1 MKKILVALCAVAL
14 IGLSGCK
21 KDEVKP
27 NESAVENNG
36 GGGQGGNPQNP
47 GDPGNPQ
54 NPEPTWADIA
64 GVYSPAAKIVAVS
77 ENGVASETWSWE
89 NGLLKVVANANGS
102 EKIRFTHDGQG
113 RVTTMSVNGNGMLS
127 GTVNVSYTG
136 EDMTL
141 SLAGTSNVSAQLTNI
156 NNKPMRADLNLDG
169 MDNGTLISL
178 FNTAVAQF
186 TGNNN
191 ADNIIS
197 GIDSVSGSMTFTWEG
212 NNVSTSTSTISA
224 RLKTTIGQIA
234 ALLNNDFSMFGEYG
248 DIIANYA
255 QASPNT
261 PLYINAT
268 LNDESDYS
276 YDSNP
281 NPLRRYMGDMI
292 RFEDNMPSFNVTTF
306 SANNIIEEG
315 HIGIAHIN
323 IYTVISLPILG
334 EFTYQLY
341 NTDYN
346 LYNKVVPYTYS
357 YRADGYPESVESNNG
372 TKTYTYQE

>member
-1 MKKILVALCAVAL
+1 MKKILVALCAVTL
-14 IGLSGCK
+14 IGLTACQ
-21 KDEVKP
+21 KDKVTP
-27 NESAVENNG
+27 NEPTTQDS
-36 GGGQGGNPQNP
+36 GQTPTPQPQP
-47 GDPGNPQ
+47 GQ
-54 NPEPTWADIA
+54 STWADIA

-77 ENGVASETWSWE
+77 ENGAASETWTWE
-89 NGLLKVVANANGS
+89 NDLLKVVANANGS
-102 EKIRFTHDGQG
+102 EKVSFTHDGQG
-113 RVTTMSVNGNGMLS
+113 RVATMTVNGDGMLS
-127 GTVNVSYTG
+127 GTVNVTYTG
-136 EDMTL
+136 EDMTQL
-141 SLAGTSNVSAQLTNI
+141 SLEGTSNVSAQLTNS
-156 NNKPMRADLNLDG
+156 NHKLMSADLNMDG
-169 MDNGTLISL
+169 MDNSTLISL

-186 TGNNN
+186 IGNNS

-197 GIDSVSGSMTFTWEG
+197 GIDSVSGSITFTWDG

-234 ALLNNDFSMFGEYG
+234 ALLNNDFSMFGQYG
-248 DIIANYA
+248 DLIASYA

-268 LNDESDYS
+268 LNDESDYT
-276 YDSNP
+276 YDNNP

-306 SANNIIEEG
+306 SDNNIIEEG
-315 HIGIAHIN
+315 HIGVASIN
-323 IYTVISLPILG
+323 IYTVINIPFLG
-334 EFTYQLY
+334 ENTYPLY

-357 YRADGYPESVESNNG
+357 YRADGYPVSVESNSG